1 MTSLSHK
8 RTNLS
13 LSQEKEELIKGLEV
27 LESTRQ
33 WFSDRIEQVTLE
45 EKQLLSRHGHSHEV
59 RDVEGTCNHSLLCVD
74 ESGGGH
80 VSRSVGSSEFV
91 IFIPTLA
98 SSLGLSLLPPPSL
111 PKALPL
117 WHRVCKPPKLSDG
130 YSSYMHS
137 LSILTQPDT
146 RQRIL
151 F

>member
-8 RTNLS
+8 HTNLS

-45 EKQLLSRHGHSHEV
+45 EKQLLSRHGHSREV

-74 ESGGGH
+74 ERGGGR
-80 VSRSVGSSEFV
+80 VSRFVGSSEFV
-91 IFIPTLA
+91 IFISTLA
-98 SSLGLSLLPPPSL
+98 SSLGLSLLPPPS
-111 PKALPL
+111 PPPPPHPQASPL
-117 WHRVCKPPKLSDG
+117 WHRMCKPPKLLDG

-137 LSILTQPDT
+137 LSILT
-146 RQRIL
+146 
-151 F
+151 